1 LSREDGTHK
10 SSFADNSRSYVDNF
24 SSLTMPPRMSVC
36 AVGSSCSTFWSARE
50 LTAYNLLKPQFVD
63 FKADD
68 GTVLHGRL
76 LLPPNASADQKVPLL
91 MNPYGGPHAQ
101 EVVNAWTG
109 GNGYFDQIL
118 ANDGIAVLHVDNRG
132 MGGRGKKFAAPI
144 RHNMGET
151 ELKDQLAA
159 LDQVIERFPQIDG
172 SRLGWWGWSYGG
184 FMTSYA
190 MTHSKR
196 FRAGV
201 AVAPV
206 TDWHDYDSIYTERY
220 MGLPKDNPDG
230 YKSSSVQL
238 AAPNLSGHLL
248 IVHGTSDDNVHM
260 QNTMQLAQA
269 FENANRQF
277 ELRLYPRKTHSIA
290 GTAVRTNLF
299 ERIRAEF
306 DSQLLG
312 WTPEKIAAS
321 NPELPAHSQAT
332 SHTGAQ

>member
-1 LSREDGTHK
+1 
-10 SSFADNSRSYVDNF
+10 
-24 SSLTMPPRMSVC
+24 
-36 AVGSSCSTFWSARE
+36 
-50 LTAYNLLKPQFVD
+50 VD

-76 LLPPNASADQKVPLL
+76 LLPPNATADQKAPLL

-101 EVVNAWTG
+101 EVVNAWAG
-109 GNGYFDQIL
+109 GNGHFDQIL
-118 ANDGIAVLHVDNRG
+118 AQDGIAVLHVDNRG

-144 RHNMGET
+144 LHNMGET

-159 LDQVIERFPQIDG
+159 LDQLIERFPQVDG

-184 FMTSYA
+184 YMTSYA

-196 FRAGV
+196 FKAGV

-230 YKSSSVQL
+230 YKRSSVQL
-238 AAPNLSGHLL
+238 AAANLSGHLL

-277 ELRLYPRKTHSIA
+277 ALRLYPRKTHSIA
-290 GTAVRTNLF
+290 GAATRTNLF
-299 ERIRAEF
+299 EHIRAEF

-321 NPELPAHSQAT
+321 NPETHPQSTSQA
-332 SHTGAQ
+332 GAQ